1 MQKESSMADRGPHKV
16 GAYERPVRAKG
27 MIIGGVVLVAL
38 IILAV
43 IFFSG
48 WRAGA
53 ATLDAGGGYAVSEI
67 RSSAGPGWL
76 VRDGDPAR
84 AAHAQ

>member
-1 MQKESSMADRGPHKV
+1 MADRGPHKV

-27 MIIGGVVLVAL
+27 MIIGGVVLIAL
-38 IILAV
+38 IILAIV
-43 IFFSG
+43 FFSSRRG
-48 WRAGA
+48 ETAALFAG
-53 ATLDAGGGYAVSEI
+53 DGYAVSEL
-67 RSSAGPGWL
+67 RRGAGPGWL